1 MRRRNRWRTALIF
14 GLTGWLFADLFIAL
28 TMGFV
33 ANIVGYQ
40 STPTPIPPT
49 ITPTVT
55 PQLAL
60 KLKPIHVELTI
71 DAQGILNGDK
81 TAIASVEQ
89 QIKNNPILTCK
100 SAGLVLT
107 FGGAPTASDTGTA
120 LDIAKAIDSKVF
132 KDLGNQNFVFYTT
145 VYRDFFNLGGSP
157 NKIAADVYIFGNI
170 SSC

>member
-49 ITPTVT
+49 ITPTIPPAPALDLT
-55 PQLAL
+55 PVSLT
-60 KLKPIHVELTI
+60 LTI
-71 DAQGILNGDK
+71 NAQGILDGDK

-89 QIKNNPILTCK
+89 QIKSNPALTCK
-100 SAGLVLT
+100 RAGLVLT
-107 FGGAPTASDTGTA
+107 FGGAPSSNDTGTA
-120 LDIAKAIDSKVF
+120 LRIARNIDSRVF
-132 KDLGNQNFVFYTT
+132 MDLGNQGFVFDIA
-145 VYRDFFNLGGSP
+145 VYRPFFNLGTSP
-157 NKIAADVYIFGNI
+157 NTINADVYVFKNI